1 MMLAPDRQTRFFG
14 LNKTSVIYTIGVVL
28 AIACSTP
35 GIRSIGMNCS
45 AAAFDPLV
53 ADEWDE
59 VFDTAR
65 EVLAK
70 LPDSARIEST
80 IKDSALR
87 DAVLKTYQAVKTC
100 AKVHR
105 DQARATKQ
113 GALAEFERA
122 FKSVQTEASRGEYQ
136 ACAAKC
142 ATEEAK
148 CQKDCDAAKKKLC
161 SCRLKE
167 FGAFLTQC
175 VFG

>member
-1 MMLAPDRQTRFFG
+1 LHPDRQTMFFA
-14 LNKTSVIYTIGVVL
+14 LKRTTVIYTICVVF
-28 AIACSTP
+28 AIACLSTA
-35 GIRSIGMNCS
+35 GVRSNGYICT
-45 AAAFDPLV
+45 AAAFDPPV
-53 ADEWDE
+53 TDEWDE

-65 EVLAK
+65 AVLAK
-70 LPDSARIEST
+70 LPDSTRIEST

-87 DAVLKTYQAVKTC
+87 DAVLKTYQSVKAC

-105 DQARATKQ
+105 EQARATKQ
-113 GALAEFERA
+113 GVLAEFERA

-142 ATEEAK
+142 ASEDAK
-148 CQKDCDAAKKKLC
+148 CQKDCEAAKKKMC